1 LLLDH
6 PTGDGHGEIAVGA
19 MQATLDIEYGLTSV
33 AFEWVGFGEMD
44 EVSGEGDAE
53 LIDDDSIK
61 IEFAYDNGD
70 EPVLTARR

>member
-1 LLLDH
+1 MLLDH
-6 PTGDGHGEIAVGA
+6 PTGAGHGEIAVGA

-33 AFEWVGFGEMD
+33 AFEWVGFDEMD
-44 EVSGEGDAE
+44 EDSGEGDAE